1 MSNDKV
7 YQILANSELFEVL
20 EQRTLETVTGMFI
33 DSDAA
38 YAKQYDDRVPLYP
51 ELGAP
56 EGDTI
61 QLHGYH
67 VSGTPGQNQICLI
80 RARTLVDLVL
90 AGLEK
95 NKQVPWSAPVSFHD
109 HTDGLAMYNRW
120 FALRGIKYV
129 QSKEHFIKAPAKK
142 AKQLPKAAV
151 NALKKDIVDV
161 GRKEIAR
168 LTGATINSFAIA
180 SNNDVDGAAY
190 LIKLLGL
197 NYKNFKFPV
206 APVWVPEKNSWVIPQ
221 AVSFGARVEFVGELK
236 KLTNKHK
243 DELMQAIA
251 EWWNGLEAPLKEE
264 NLI

>member
-33 DSDAA
+33 DSDAG
-38 YAKQYDDRVPLYP
+38 YAKQYQDLVPIYP
-51 ELGAP
+51 DLGAP

-61 QLHGYH
+61 RLYGHH
-67 VSGTPGQNQICLI
+67 VSGTPGQQQICLI
-80 RARTLVDLVL
+80 RAAALVDLVL

-120 FALRGIKYV
+120 FALHGIKYV

-142 AKQLPKAAV
+142 AIQLPKAAV
-151 NALKKDIVDV
+151 NALKKDIVEV
-161 GRKEIAR
+161 GRREIGR
-168 LTGATINSFAIA
+168 LTGATINSFSFATNADI
-180 SNNDVDGAAY
+180 DGAAY

-197 NYKNFKFPV
+197 NYKDFLFAMQSEYDV
-206 APVWVPEKNSWVIPQ
+206 EKNRWFVPPP
-221 AVSFGARVEFVGELK
+221 VSFAAQVEVVGAIK
-236 KLTNKHK
+236 KLTDKHK
-243 DELMQAIA
+243 DELVQAIA
-251 EWWNGLEAPLKEE
+251 EWWDGLESPLKEE
-264 NLI
+264 NFI